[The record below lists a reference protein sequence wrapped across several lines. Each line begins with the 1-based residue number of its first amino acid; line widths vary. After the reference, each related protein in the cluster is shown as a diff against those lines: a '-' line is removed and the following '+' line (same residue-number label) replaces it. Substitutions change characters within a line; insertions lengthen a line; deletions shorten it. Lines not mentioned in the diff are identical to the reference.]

1 MKWYKVDI
9 REISQAE
16 YENGL
21 SIMSEKNKTRVE
33 NFKISH
39 DKKRTI
45 AGEMLA
51 RKAIAEWS
59 SVNEADIVFLK
70 GEHGKPYVKDLDV
83 HFNISHSENLVVCAV
98 ADKPVGIDIER
109 IRPINLSV
117 AKRICT
123 EKELEY
129 LFGFLPSKTDFKK
142 TDDRQTL
149 LRFFE
154 LWTAKEAFAKC
165 QGKGLKNI
173 SLPMQK
179 NTEKHI
185 IDDEYFLSIYK

>member
-9 REISQAE
+9 REIGEAE
-16 YENGL
+16 YEKWF
-21 SIMSEKNKTRVE
+21 SVMSEEKQKRVE
-33 NFKISH
+33 GFKAIE
-39 DKKRTI
+39 DKKRTV
-45 AGEMLA
+45 AGDMLA
-51 RKAIAEWS
+51 RKAVAEWCGIKPE
-59 SVNEADIVFLK
+59 NIVFKL

-109 IRPINLSV
+109 IRPINLSI

-179 NTEKHI
+179 EVEKHI
-185 IDDEYFLSIYK
+185 IDNEYFLSIYK